1 MFIPFTNSLV
11 TISWIESA
19 PACPSLWCQISKLT
33 TECSIYANNTFDH
46 LFASSTTYNWP
57 LYTTINTIELSYS
70 LTSASL
76 SLNMTLA
83 PLDISFNIEI
93 RFDLRFSMY
102 RTLFSMMFVYS
113 FPEDIL
119 IFTDLLSVIWKLKLL
134 TAPRLVIGWPSGI
147 YELNGFWS
155 VKQ

>member
-1 MFIPFTNSLV
+1 
-11 TISWIESA
+11 
-19 PACPSLWCQISKLT
+19 
-33 TECSIYANNTFDH
+33 
-46 LFASSTTYNWP
+46 
-57 LYTTINTIELSYS
+57 
-70 LTSASL
+70 
-76 SLNMTLA
+76 MTLA

-134 TAPRLVIGWPSGI
+134 TAPRLVIG
-147 YELNGFWS
+147 
-155 VKQ
+155 